1 MFLCPFPKVVGFDSP
16 NDLQYGL
23 AEGKAGES
31 TVKNFLEIVSL
42 RFTIFTIYDF
52 YECHYYSRFGISSFS
67 EKNKTDD

>member
-31 TVKNFLEIVSL
+31 TVKNFLEIVNL

-52 YECHYYSRFGISSFS
+52 YECHSLTSVVIHMTKCKGPQY
-67 EKNKTDD
+67 D

>member
-1 MFLCPFPKVVGFDSP
+1 MFLCPFPKVFGFDSP

-23 AEGKAGES
+23 AGGKAGES
-31 TVKNFLEIVSL
+31 TVKNFLEIVNL

-52 YECHYYSRFGISSFS
+52 YECHYSRFGISSFS